1 MIFRYPPFP
10 EVIAFGEDHRKSGIA
25 CHHPKLLVLQ
35 RKDTIRVVIT
45 SANLGPK
52 QVILLS
58 LYFLCFDLESWWRR
72 TDFMPINH
80 CSNYVTHS
88 FDGSVEI
95 RLLDLAWKYFGHRD
109 CLEFHVLSSVKGLA
123 TCT

>member
-10 EVIAFGEDHRKSGIA
+10 EVVAFGEDRRKSGIA

-35 RKDTIRVVIT
+35 REDTIRVVIT

-72 TDFMPINH
+72 TDFMSINYR
-80 CSNYVTHS
+80 SNYVPT
-88 FDGSVEI
+88 VWMV
-95 RLLDLAWKYFGHRD
+95 RWKSD
-109 CLEFHVLSSVKGLA
+109 CWILHANILVIGIVLSLVS
-123 TCT
+123 